1 MAISKAYKS
10 ILTVGLGCLLS
21 LNLEVLP
28 GSANTSRQSDNIPSQ
43 GLPGR
48 RLGGGT
54 RGPEVSG
61 YAPQMPLVAL
71 MPETNLGVTTA
82 VYPRFLFYLPNADGI
97 REVEYVLRNEADE
110 LVYETTVS
118 VGSSSGL
125 FSIDLS
131 SVEGLA
137 PLKVNENYRWYFSI
151 VADDRAQD
159 ISVDGWTR
167 RVDLHNWV
175 EEQALPSDLATRL
188 AVAPPLER
196 AKILYQEAHLWHD
209 AALLLEDLYQ
219 ANPDDKTI
227 STEWFRLLEAVDLAE
242 LNSAPTV
249 RVSVA
254 ATVN

>member
-1 MAISKAYKS
+1 MAISKSYKS
-10 ILTVGLGCLLS
+10 IFVVSLGCLLS
-21 LNLEVLP
+21 LNLGVLP
-28 GSANTSRQSDNIPSQ
+28 GSTNVSSQSDNVPSQ

-61 YAPQMPLVAL
+61 YTPQRPLIAL

-82 VYPRFLFYLPNADGI
+82 AYPRFLFYLPNADGI

-118 VGSSSGL
+118 VSSSSGL

-131 SVEGLA
+131 SVEGLT
-137 PLKVNENYRWYFSI
+137 PLQLNENYRWYFSI
-151 VADDRAQD
+151 VADDRSQD
-159 ISVDGWTR
+159 VSVDGWTR
-167 RVDLHNWV
+167 RVDLHTWI

-188 AVAPPLER
+188 AVAPPLEK
-196 AKILYQEAHLWHD
+196 AKILYQEAYLWHD

-219 ANPDDKTI
+219 ANPHDKTV

-242 LNSAPTV
+242 LNSASTV
-249 RVSVA
+249 RVSVV